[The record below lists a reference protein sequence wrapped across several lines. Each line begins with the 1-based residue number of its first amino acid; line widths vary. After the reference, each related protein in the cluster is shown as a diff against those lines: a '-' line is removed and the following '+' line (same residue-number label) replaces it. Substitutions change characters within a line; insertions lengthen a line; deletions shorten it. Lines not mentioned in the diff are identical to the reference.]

1 MEVAAAAT
9 AIANVAATE
18 VEAAVVA
25 ESEEETLTA
34 ADRVIKIFNH

>member
-1 MEVAAAAT
+1 
-9 AIANVAATE
+9 

-34 ADRVIKIFNH
+34 ADRTIKYVSGGYGDSSY